1 MKNKL
6 TDYQKIRKIGQ
17 GSFGEITEVQLT
29 ENYQSRY
36 FAMKQLSQKQLF
48 QVYQIYIQLQK
59 LHEPLIE
66 KEILLKLN
74 KIYP

>member
-6 TDYQKIRKIGQ
+6 TDYHKVRKIGQ
-17 GSFGEITEVQLT
+17 GSFGEITEVELT

-48 QVYQIYIQLQK
+48 QVSQTLYSFK
-59 LHEPLIE
+59 NFMSPSS
-66 KEILLKLN
+66 KN
-74 KIYP
+74 RSS